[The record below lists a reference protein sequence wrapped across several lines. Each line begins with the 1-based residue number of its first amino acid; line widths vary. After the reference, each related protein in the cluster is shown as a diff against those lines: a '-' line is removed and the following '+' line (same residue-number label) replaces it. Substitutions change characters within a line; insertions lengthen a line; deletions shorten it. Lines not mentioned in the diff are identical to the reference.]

1 MTENPNLDLQIIL
14 QIVTYMNNRPQTQNG
29 GNATLSDILQNLP
42 QGISIHTVAGAV
54 FQPKEMIMGDMYQA
68 GQGIQGPGAIARGN
82 QFSQV
87 WLQQAGEIDL
97 AQLSTELRELRNEAK
112 GMSSGDVEHDL
123 AIGAL
128 ASAEKAASNGD
139 GPKALEYLRE
149 AGQWVLE
156 VAKTIGVPVATK
168 ALAAALGLPG

>member
-14 QIVTYMNNRPQTQNG
+14 EIVTYMNNRPQAPNG
-29 GNATLSDILQNLP
+29 GSTTLSDILQHLP
-42 QGISIHTVAGAV
+42 PGISINTVAGAV

-68 GQGIQGPGAIARGN
+68 GQGIQGPGAIAIGN

-97 AQLSTELRELRNEAK
+97 AQLSTELRQLRNEAK
-112 GMSSGDVEHDL
+112 AISSGEVEHDL
-123 AIGAL
+123 AVGAL

-139 GPKALEYLRE
+139 GPKALEYLRQ

-168 ALAAALGLPG
+168 AITAAMGLPG